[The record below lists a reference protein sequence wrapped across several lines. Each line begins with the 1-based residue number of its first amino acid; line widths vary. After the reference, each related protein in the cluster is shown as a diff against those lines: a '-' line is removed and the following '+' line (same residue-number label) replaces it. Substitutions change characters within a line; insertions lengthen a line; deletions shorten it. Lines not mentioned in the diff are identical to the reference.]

1 MLVPEGTVG
10 AMEVRGGGP
19 ATRDV
24 EVLSPVASVSA
35 VTALLLSGGS
45 AFGLD
50 AASGVVHWCE
60 EHGLGH
66 DTGMARVPIVPTA
79 CIYDLGISG
88 NLRRPG
94 RDEGYAACEAARP
107 GPHAVGSVGR
117 RDRRHGG
124 QAAAPRPAG
133 ARAASAPRSRRL
145 HDGATVAALAV
156 VNAWGDVLDE
166 SGAVLAG
173 AFDAS
178 RGGFV
183 RASERVID
191 SPPTH
196 PRLMA
201 PSNTTLAC
209 VVTDGRLTKVE
220 AAAVARMA
228 HAGMARAVSP
238 VHTPLDG
245 DVAFCLAT
253 GTHPTTA
260 FACGVAA
267 AEAVVGGDPRRGP
280 QRDGGPRRDAAG
292 RSAGSQHDPG
302 SIPARCPTSPRRS
315 STSPPSRWGP
325 TASWPCSC

>member
-1 MLVPEGTVG
+1 M
-10 AMEVRGGGP
+10 
-19 ATRDV
+19 
-24 EVLSPVASVSA
+24 LSPVASVSA

-60 EHGLGH
+60 ERGLGH

-79 CIYDLGISG
+79 CVYDLGISG

-94 RDEGYAACEAARP
+94 RDDGYAACEAARP
-107 GPHAVGSVGR
+107 GPHAVGSVGAGTGATVGKLLAQAGWCK
-117 RDRRHGG
+117 GG
-124 QAAAPRPAG
+124 LGAA
-133 ARAASAPRSRRL
+133 SRRL

-220 AAAVARMA
+220 AATVARMA

-238 VHTPLDG
+238 VHTPIDG

-253 GTHPTTA
+253 GARPTTA

-267 AEAVVGGDPRRGP
+267 AEAVSEAI
-280 QRDGGPRRDAAG
+280 RDAV
-292 RSAGSQHDPG
+292 RSATAVRGVLPG
-302 SIPARCPTSPRRS
+302 AQRAL
-315 STSPPSRWGP
+315 STPG
-325 TASWPCSC
+325 

>member
-1 MLVPEGTVG
+1 MVTEVAGVRVGHWTDAEAGTGCTVVLLPEGSVG
-10 AMEVRGGGP
+10 AMDVRGGGP

-24 EVLSPVASVSA
+24 EVLSPLSSVQG

-50 AASGVVHWCE
+50 AASGVVRWCE
-60 EHGLGH
+60 ERGVGH
-66 DTGMARVPIVPTA
+66 DTGTARVPIVPTA
-79 CIYDLGISG
+79 CIYDLGITG

-94 RDEGYAACEAARP
+94 SEEGYAACEAARS
-107 GPHAVGSVGR
+107 GPHPVGSVGAGTGATVGKLLAQAGWCK
-117 RDRRHGG
+117 GG
-124 QAAAPRPAG
+124 LGAA
-133 ARAASAPRSRRL
+133 SRRL

-166 SGAVLAG
+166 AGAVLAG
-173 AFDAS
+173 AFDPV
-178 RGGFV
+178 RGFV

-191 SPPTH
+191 SPPSH

-209 VVTDGRLTKVE
+209 VVTDGRLTKIE
-220 AAAVARMA
+220 ASAVARMA

-260 FACGVAA
+260 FSCGVAA
-267 AEAVVGGDPRRGP
+267 AEVVAEAIRDAVRSATEVRGVIP
-280 QRDGGPRRDAAG
+280 GPRRAL
-292 RSAGSQHDPG
+292 STPG
-302 SIPARCPTSPRRS
+302 
-315 STSPPSRWGP
+315 
-325 TASWPCSC
+325 